1 MLRSLQ
7 SRLGVSLGILLL
19 VLWAAA
25 ATMTALRVRSEINQ
39 VFDSALQETAQR
51 ILPLAVADILE
62 RDDAGVTR
70 RLAEFN
76 THDELI
82 TYLVRDA
89 QGRILLRSHDADPAH
104 FPAWNGNGFRQT
116 GTHRLYNE
124 STLQGSLRIT
134 VAEPLRHRQA
144 MAQDVQISLG
154 LPILIFIPVALL
166 AIALAVRS
174 SLAPLRQFRNKL
186 AKRDEHDLS
195 LLPIEDLP
203 AEIAP
208 VADTLNDLLG
218 RLEAAF
224 TAERNFAANAA
235 HELRTPL
242 AGAIAQVQRLHAET
256 GETDTRQRAQDIER
270 TLKRLTALSERLLQ
284 LARAEGGQLC
294 RSQHAD
300 LRPVAR
306 LLTADLSR
314 ILKTERIMLQL
325 PEQPLLSCLDPD
337 IFAILYR
344 NLVENALR
352 HGTAGTPV
360 LVRLTHDGTLSVR
373 NQSPVVAGAV
383 LRQLTERFQRG
394 GASNSGNGLGLAIV
408 HAISQRIGSPL
419 QLSSP
424 IAGHV
429 DGFEAKITVPVSDQ
443 S

>member
-270 TLKRLTALSERLLQ
+270 TLKRLTALSERLFQ

-314 ILKTERIMLQL
+314 ILKTH
-325 PEQPLLSCLDPD
+325 
-337 IFAILYR
+337 A
-344 NLVENALR
+344 A
-352 HGTAGTPV
+352 A
-360 LVRLTHDGTLSVR
+360 
-373 NQSPVVAGAV
+373 AGAAAAV
-383 LRQLTERFQRG
+383 LPGPGHICHSVSQSGRKRAATRHCRHACAGQADTRWYLERAQSESGGGRRCTPAVDRTFPAGRCQQQRQRAG
-394 GASNSGNGLGLAIV
+394 SGHCAR
-408 HAISQRIGSPL
+408 HQPAHWQPTAT
-419 QLSSP
+419 QLSDCR
-424 IAGHV
+424 AR
-429 DGFEAKITVPVSDQ
+429 
-443 S
+443 